1 MIFVCADKI
10 EKLYEE
16 AIQKASKNKDRQAYI
31 RPSKFGFE
39 ATSDGT
45 HACAELLKS
54 DPRFKKV
61 EIIGKNSLDI
71 TLY

>member
-1 MIFVCADKI
+1 MCADKI

-54 DPRFKKV
+54 DPRFEKV

>member
-1 MIFVCADKI
+1 MCADKI

-71 TLY
+71 ALY

>member
-1 MIFVCADKI
+1 MCADKI

-61 EIIGKNSLDI
+61 EII
-71 TLY
+71 